1 MNRGLADRATLLQGP
16 SGTRVAVALREAS
29 LQTDELTL
37 SIAHNQRELENFAQK
52 YELTM
57 LLTPEARATFAAMT
71 EQELK
76 QALKF
81 LQLALHIGWRSLE
94 QHARMVRRLKTGQS
108 DTAERLQALK
118 ALVAVSKEPGLLGDR
133 VWRMFGQM
141 SPRARRAAA
150 LIVIESLRAA
160 GEAPGPGA
168 RDTQA
173 STVKRIVARF

>member
-1 MNRGLADRATLLQGP
+1 MNRGLADRATFFQGQ
-16 SGTRVAVALREAS
+16 SGARVAVALREAS
-29 LQTDELTL
+29 YQTDKLTL

-52 YELTM
+52 YELTT
-57 LLTPEARATFAAMT
+57 LLSPEARATFAAMT
-71 EQELK
+71 EEELR

-81 LQLALHIGWRSLE
+81 LQLALHIGWRSVE
-94 QHARMVRRLKTGQS
+94 QRARMVRQLKTGQG
-108 DTAERLQALK
+108 DTAERLHAMK
-118 ALVAVSKEPGLLGDR
+118 ALVAVSKEPSLLGDR

-141 SPRARRAAA
+141 TPRARRAAA

-160 GEAPGPGA
+160 DETSSPDA